1 MKEKYYIKFHEY
13 LKDVVKHFQETGSMR
28 HFSKLSEKHKCTK
41 ITIPLF
47 YEYGL
52 HLEDGEPSR
61 KISDIIRDRIADDER
76 KRKGIDVVKS
86 RFNKGDIIA
95 WIKDGRECVAVADE
109 DDMFLYCTNHDKN
122 GDFFMCG
129 EIPYEVEFVKPSYAG
144 IIEYLQHLSASED
157 FYHKQDIERMRT
169 LFPW

>member
-1 MKEKYYIKFHEY
+1 MKEKYYTKFHEY

-52 HLEDGEPSR
+52 HLVEREPSR

-76 KRKGIDVVKS
+76 KRKGMEVVKP

-95 WIKDGRECVAVADE
+95 WIENGHECVAVADE
-109 DDMFLYCTNHDKN
+109 GDTFTYLIKDEYEGYRFICDM
-122 GDFFMCG
+122 
-129 EIPYEVEFVKPSYAG
+129 IPTDVEFVNPSYANLM
-144 IIEYLQHLSASED
+144 ELAHHLASMESYYRQRD
-157 FYHKQDIERMRT
+157 EERATT
-169 LFPW
+169 LFG